1 VSKSTKSDGAP
12 KNLVEAIARLKAE
25 LDAAHLVEVRNADEH
40 MSEFHFTLGMR
51 LRNAW
56 GLWSNDPLPT
66 WFVERGVPHPD
77 DMSEVILRSLWR
89 DLHGLP
95 PLIDEDDLD
104 DPPPVELADPYELVF
119 SAAPGAYGV
128 LQWIKDVGDDVE
140 MGDIVARVTTDDGVV
155 PIVANATGTLGQIK
169 IDQGEAVM
177 HAAVIGVIER
187 Q

>member
-1 VSKSTKSDGAP
+1 MSKPKSAP
-12 KNLVEAIARLKAE
+12 KDLVEAIARLEAE
-25 LDAAHLVEVRNADEH
+25 LTIEELARVRSADER
-40 MSEFHFTLGMR
+40 MTEFHFGLGMH

-56 GLWSNDPLPT
+56 GLWSNDALST
-66 WFVERGVPHPD
+66 WFVDRGVPHPD

-119 SAAPGAYGV
+119 SAKPGAYGV

-140 MGDIVARVTTDDGVV
+140 MGDVVARVTTDDGVV
-155 PIVANATGTLGQIK
+155 PIVANATGAIGQIK

-187 Q
+187 P